1 VSLFTPRL
9 TLNNAELWAGLFWL
23 GLGLF
28 VAWAGWD
35 LGVGTRAAPGSGFL
49 VFWAGLLICGF
60 AAAIVVGALRK
71 GGPSLG
77 SLWAGTRWPKVLV
90 VLASLAAYAVLLDRL
105 GFLLATVPLLLIL
118 LRAVD
123 PVPWRTAV
131 PIALIATVG
140 TWWVLKR
147 ALLIQ
152 LPSGVFEIG

>member
-1 VSLFTPRL
+1 MSLRPGGAA
-9 TLNNAELWAGLFWL
+9 LNNAELLAGLFWL

-28 VAWAGWD
+28 IVWAGQD
-35 LGVGTRAAPGSGFL
+35 LGVGTRGAPGSGFL
-49 VFWAGLLICGF
+49 VFWAGLLMCGF
-60 AAAIVVGALRK
+60 SLAIVAAALKR

-77 SLWAGTRWPKVLV
+77 SLWVGARWGKVLI
-90 VLASLAAYAVLLDRL
+90 VLVSLAAYAVLLDIV
-105 GFLLATVPLLLIL
+105 GFLIATAPLLLIL

-131 PIALIATVG
+131 PIALVATIG

-152 LPSGVFEIG
+152 LPSGIFEIG